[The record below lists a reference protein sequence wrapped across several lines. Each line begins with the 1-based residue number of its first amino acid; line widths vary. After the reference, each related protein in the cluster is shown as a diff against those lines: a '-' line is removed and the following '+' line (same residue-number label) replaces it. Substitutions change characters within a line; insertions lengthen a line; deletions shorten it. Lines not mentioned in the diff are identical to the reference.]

1 YADPI
6 ARKYLRRYVGSRE
19 LVHNEDRWCLWL
31 EDLDPGDLQK
41 SPILRV
47 RLTAVKAFR
56 AASRAASTREM
67 AATPHLFGQRS
78 QPNVAFICMPRLV
91 SETRRYFT
99 VPLFQPDVIASDQTF
114 KAADPDGFA
123 FGIASS
129 SMFITWQ
136 KTVGGRL
143 KSDYRFSNTIV
154 WNNLPL

>member
-1 YADPI
+1 
-6 ARKYLRRYVGSRE
+6 
-19 LVHNEDRWCLWL
+19 
-31 EDLDPGDLQK
+31 
-41 SPILRV
+41 
-47 RLTAVKAFR
+47 
-56 AASRAASTREM
+56 REM

-99 VPLFQPDVIASDQTF
+99 VALFQPDVIASDQTF

-154 WNNLPL
+154 WNNLPLPNVSEELRAQDIEAGQGVLQARALYPER